1 MPEAAIEHYCACLSI
16 QIFNLFWLLAP
27 HQGSKCWDVDGNKY
41 IDYVG
46 SWGPAILGASD
57 PEVIKALQA
66 QLQLGT
72 SFGAPCE
79 LENALAEEVIA
90 RMPSVEMV
98 RFVNSGTEACLSAAR
113 LMRAFTSRELIL
125 KFSGCYHGHGDQF
138 LVHAGSGVAT
148 LGLADSPGVL
158 PSTAAATLTGSC

>member
-1 MPEAAIEHYCACLSI
+1 M
-16 QIFNLFWLLAP
+16 
-27 HQGSKCWDVDGNKY
+27 DGNEY

-57 PEVIKALQA
+57 ARVVQALHE
-66 QLQLGT
+66 QLEHGT

-79 LENALAEEVIA
+79 PENQLAKEVIS
-90 RMPSVEMV
+90 RMPAVEMV

-113 LMRAFTSRELIL
+113 LMRAYTSRDLIM
-125 KFSGCYHGHGDQF
+125 KFSGCYHGHADQF
-138 LVHAGSGVAT
+138 LVQAGSGVAT

-158 PSTAAATLTGSC
+158 ASTAAATLTGRRLSQCSTASCGNPT